1 MRGRLALLA
10 FLTALCISAC
20 VPATAGPGI
29 FQRFAN
35 ACEKSNE
42 GQRIALDGYLRLPDT
57 VDNSRSV
64 ELGLYP
70 DLTFSGKPVGVMML
84 FGNGPNQAQ
93 KIPAAYH
100 DDDLKVRLA
109 DGRVVPFGTRVRV
122 SGRMYYPIVHRD
134 FACILENPY
143 VQHSN

>member
-1 MRGRLALLA
+1 MRGRLTLLV
-10 FLTALCISAC
+10 FLTALSIPAC
-20 VPATAGPGI
+20 VPSAAGPGI
-29 FQRFAN
+29 FQLFAN

-64 ELGLYP
+64 QLGLYP
-70 DLTFSGKPVGVMML
+70 DLTFSGRPVGVLML
-84 FGNGPNQAQ
+84 FGNGPNEAQ
-93 KIPAAYH
+93 KIPPAYH

-122 SGRMYYPIVHRD
+122 SGRMYYPIDPRD
-134 FACILENPY
+134 FACVLENLY
-143 VQHSN
+143 VQRSN